1 MAATSA
7 STWGDRATRSVNFVV
22 SSVLVLI
29 LWNLQVGG
37 VVSITTVDMRTTLN
51 TEEDIMRM
59 HTMETTSKLNGASE
73 GNSYKGQESN
83 GGELHDGGIDFA
95 KRMMEGWKDGR

>member
-1 MAATSA
+1 M
-7 STWGDRATRSVNFVV
+7 
-22 SSVLVLI
+22 
-29 LWNLQVGG
+29 
-37 VVSITTVDMRTTLN
+37 SIAIVDMGTTLN

-83 GGELHDGGIDFA
+83 SGELHDCGIDFS
-95 KRMMEGWKDGR
+95 KSDDDGRLEGRSSGD